1 MAIRF
6 DKKLNQ
12 EINRTIKNFNQKVA
26 RLERQERELL
36 PSKITKK
43 EITSLSS
50 RKELKNKLKELQSFS
65 KRGAEDVITTS
76 GGARLTRYELENLKH
91 QQAKVKAALTREINQ
106 MKVTKPKIFGK
117 EQDVSYAEMGDE
129 EYLNAL
135 AKRKY
140 LEEKDI
146 DKLSQEKLENYKK
159 ILEKT
164 EQQRL
169 YMNTTFKKNYE
180 NMLFDMAYYF
190 NYDATKV
197 KEMKEKIDKLNPN
210 DFLRLFKED
219 KSIRAIL
226 DYYPIVTDTFN
237 PKEKRKVGVNP
248 EDIEQDV
255 KNLYD
260 ALYENIE
267 DILRDYA

>member
-12 EINRTIKNFNQKVA
+12 EINRTIKNFNQKIA
-26 RLERQERELL
+26 RLEKEQRELL

-65 KRGAEDVITTS
+65 KRGAEDVLTTS
-76 GGARLTRYELENLKH
+76 GGAKITKYELENLK
-91 QQAKVKAALTREINQ
+91 QKQAKVKAALTRQINL

-117 EQDVSYAEMGDE
+117 EQDVTYAEMGDE

-140 LEEKDI
+140 LDEKDI
-146 DKLSQEKLENYKK
+146 DKLTQEKLENYKK

-164 EQQRL
+164 EQQKM
-169 YMNTTFKKNYE
+169 YMNTNFKKNYE

-190 NYDATKV
+190 NYDAAKV
-197 KEMKEKIDKLNPN
+197 KELKEKLNELNPS
-210 DFLRLFKED
+210 DFLRLFRED

-226 DYYPIVTDTFN
+226 DYYPIVTDVFN

-260 ALYENIE
+260 ALYENIDE
-267 DILRDYA
+267 ILKDYA